1 LDLGIFF
8 VIFVDWGLGFF
19 RLWFFICFVFMDGSV
34 GVLSDWGLS
43 NFIFH
48 FVHGFVVL
56 QKTLEE
62 QVLPVNH
69 SSEDEVGGVGSGDE
83 FSDIEWHSNEFF
95 TATDSDEEDN
105 DKESYGSFP
114 TFSMPKSME
123 QYKWEVG
130 TYFTEKK
137 EFTNA
142 I

>member
-1 LDLGIFF
+1 M
-8 VIFVDWGLGFF
+8 GFKQ
-19 RLWFFICFVFMDGSV
+19 
-34 GVLSDWGLS
+34 
-43 NFIFH
+43 FH
-48 FVHGFVVL
+48 FPFCAWVCGTPEDIGGAGSSSQPHCS
-56 QKTLEE
+56 
-62 QVLPVNH
+62 N
-69 SSEDEVGGVGSGDE
+69 SSEDEVVGVGSGDE